1 MESSDLFSV
10 LAILAIVIVVSL
22 VLREGI
28 CWYWK
33 INERVALLEEIRN
46 LLAKNSNSGDKYDNE
61 VKALIDKLEKNDPN
75 RWGL

>member
-1 MESSDLFSV
+1 LRDLSFFAV
-10 LAILAIVIVVSL
+10 LAIIIVVFIA
-22 VLREGI
+22 LREGV

-33 INERVALLEEIRN
+33 INERVALLEEIRS